1 VERWTALLIF
11 AFVLLIGPLAL
22 LYGVDSREPD
32 DGWRGWPADRHK
44 D

>member
-22 LYGVDSREPD
+22 LYVDSREPD